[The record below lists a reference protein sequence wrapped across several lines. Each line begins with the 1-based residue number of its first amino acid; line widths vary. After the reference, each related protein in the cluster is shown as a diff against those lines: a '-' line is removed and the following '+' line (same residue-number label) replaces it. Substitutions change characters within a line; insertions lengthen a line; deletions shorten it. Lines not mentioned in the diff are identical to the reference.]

1 MRKLLIGLILVVVIA
16 LAGATYILPT
26 YISNQISGRIERSLQ
41 TDSVSANIETSPS
54 FMMLFGQVDNIDIE
68 ATNIKLDKVNLNELS
83 LKGENIE
90 ISVQD
95 LLLARR
101 LVINSADNLTI
112 TGLIDEN
119 NLAQLLAKEVDKIS
133 DIAVKITPDNVEA
146 IENLMTKEATGKI
159 SFLGQ
164 EATINV
170 KGIIV
175 VEGKNLLFRI
185 TDANTENRLFGKI
198 GISFTKDIFLVS
210 TDKLPLEG
218 AKFTRVEQQNGQ
230 VLIEAGIN
238 K

>member
-1 MRKLLIGLILVVVIA
+1 MRKLLMGLILVVIIA
-16 LAGATYILPT
+16 LAGVTYILPT
-26 YISNQISGRIERSLQ
+26 YISNQISGRIEKSLQ

-133 DIAVKITPDNVEA
+133 DIVVKITPDNV
-146 IENLMTKEATGKI
+146 EATGKI

-185 TDANTENRLFGKI
+185 TDANTQNSLFGKI

-230 VLIEAGIN
+230 VLIEAGVN

>member
-68 ATNIKLDKVNLNELS
+68 ATNIKLDKVNLNKLS

-146 IENLMTKEATGKI
+146 TGKI

-198 GISFTKDIFLVS
+198 GISFTKDIFLIS

>member
-1 MRKLLIGLILVVVIA
+1 MQKLLIGLILVVVIA

-41 TDSVSANIETSPS
+41 TDSVNANIETSPS

-95 LLLARR
+95 LLLTRR

-133 DIAVKITPDNVEA
+133 DIAVKITPDNV
-146 IENLMTKEATGKI
+146 EATGKI

>member
-1 MRKLLIGLILVVVIA
+1 MRKLLIGLILVVIIA
-16 LAGATYILPT
+16 LAGVTYILPT

-133 DIAVKITPDNVEA
+133 DITVKITPDNV
-146 IENLMTKEATGKI
+146 EATGKI

>member
-1 MRKLLIGLILVVVIA
+1 MRKLLMGLILVVVVA
-16 LAGATYILPT
+16 LAGVTYILPT

-146 IENLMTKEATGKI
+146 TGKI

>member
-68 ATNIKLDKVNLNELS
+68 ATNIKLDKVNLNKLS

-146 IENLMTKEATGKI
+146 TGKI
-159 SFLGQ
+159 FFLGQ

>member
-68 ATNIKLDKVNLNELS
+68 ATNIILDKVNLNELS

-133 DIAVKITPDNVEA
+133 DIAVKITPDNV
-146 IENLMTKEATGKI
+146 EATGKI

>member
-54 FMMLFGQVDNIDIE
+54 FMMLFGQVDNIE

-146 IENLMTKEATGKI
+146 TGKI

-218 AKFTRVEQQNGQ
+218 VKFTRVEQQNGQ

>member
-41 TDSVSANIETSPS
+41 TNSVSANIETSPS

-146 IENLMTKEATGKI
+146 TGKI

-230 VLIEAGIN
+230 VLIEASIT

>member
-54 FMMLFGQVDNIDIE
+54 FMMLFGQVDNIDME

-133 DIAVKITPDNVEA
+133 DIAVKITPDNV
-146 IENLMTKEATGKI
+146 EATGKI

>member
-1 MRKLLIGLILVVVIA
+1 LRKLLIGLILVVLIA

-146 IENLMTKEATGKI
+146 TGKI

-230 VLIEAGIN
+230 VLIEAVIN

>member
-1 MRKLLIGLILVVVIA
+1 MNLRKLLIGLILVVVIA

-146 IENLMTKEATGKI
+146 TGKI

>member
-1 MRKLLIGLILVVVIA
+1 MNLRKLLIGLILVVVIA

-41 TDSVSANIETSPS
+41 TDFVSANIETSPS

-146 IENLMTKEATGKI
+146 TGKI

>member
-1 MRKLLIGLILVVVIA
+1 LRKLLIGLILVVVIA

-68 ATNIKLDKVNLNELS
+68 ATNIKLDKVNLNKLS

-133 DIAVKITPDNVEA
+133 DIAVKITPDNV
-146 IENLMTKEATGKI
+146 EATGKI

>member
-1 MRKLLIGLILVVVIA
+1 MRKLLMGLILVVIIA
-16 LAGATYILPT
+16 LAGVTYILPT
-26 YISNQISGRIERSLQ
+26 YISNQISGRIEKSLQ
-41 TDSVSANIETSPS
+41 TDAVSANIETSPS

-133 DIAVKITPDNVEA
+133 DIVVKITPDNV
-146 IENLMTKEATGKI
+146 EATGKI

-164 EATINV
+164 EATVNV

-185 TDANTENRLFGKI
+185 TDANTQNSLFGKI

-230 VLIEAGIN
+230 VLIEAGVN

>member
-1 MRKLLIGLILVVVIA
+1 M
-16 LAGATYILPT
+16 AGATYILPT

-68 ATNIKLDKVNLNELS
+68 ATNIKLDKVNLNKLS

-133 DIAVKITPDNVEA
+133 DIAVKITPDNV
-146 IENLMTKEATGKI
+146 EATGKI

>member
-26 YISNQISGRIERSLQ
+26 YISDQISGRIERSLQ

-146 IENLMTKEATGKI
+146 TGKI

>member
-41 TDSVSANIETSPS
+41 TDSVNANIETSPS

-146 IENLMTKEATGKI
+146 TGKI

-175 VEGKNLLFRI
+175 VEGKNLLFR
-185 TDANTENRLFGKI
+185 NTENRLFGKI

>member
-1 MRKLLIGLILVVVIA
+1 MRKLLIGLILVVIIA

-83 LKGENIE
+83 LMGENIE

-133 DIAVKITPDNVEA
+133 DIAVKITPDNV
-146 IENLMTKEATGKI
+146 EATGKI

>member
-1 MRKLLIGLILVVVIA
+1 LNLRKLLMGLILVVIIA

-146 IENLMTKEATGKI
+146 TGKI

>member
-41 TDSVSANIETSPS
+41 TDSVNANIETSPS

-133 DIAVKITPDNVEA
+133 DIAVKITPNNV
-146 IENLMTKEATGKI
+146 EATGKI

>member
-1 MRKLLIGLILVVVIA
+1 MRKLLIGLILVVVVA
-16 LAGATYILPT
+16 LAGVTYILPT

-41 TDSVSANIETSPS
+41 TDSVNANIETSPS

-146 IENLMTKEATGKI
+146 TGKI

-218 AKFTRVEQQNGQ
+218 AKFTRVEQQNG
-230 VLIEAGIN
+230 
-238 K
+238 

>member
-1 MRKLLIGLILVVVIA
+1 MRKLLIGLILVVVVA
-16 LAGATYILPT
+16 LAGVTYILPT

-41 TDSVSANIETSPS
+41 TDSVIANIETSPS

-146 IENLMTKEATGKI
+146 TGKI

>member
-68 ATNIKLDKVNLNELS
+68 ATNIKLDKVNLNKLS

-133 DIAVKITPDNVEA
+133 DIAVKITPDNV
-146 IENLMTKEATGKI
+146 EATGKI

-230 VLIEAGIN
+230 VLIEADIN

>member
-68 ATNIKLDKVNLNELS
+68 ATNIKLDKVNLNKLS

-146 IENLMTKEATGKI
+146 TGKI

-218 AKFTRVEQQNGQ
+218 SKFTRVEQQNGQ

>member
-1 MRKLLIGLILVVVIA
+1 LRKLLIGLILVVVIA
-16 LAGATYILPT
+16 LVGATYILPT

-54 FMMLFGQVDNIDIE
+54 FMILFGQVDNIDIE

-146 IENLMTKEATGKI
+146 TGKI

>member
-1 MRKLLIGLILVVVIA
+1 MNLRKLLIGLILVVVIA

-54 FMMLFGQVDNIDIE
+54 FMMLFGQVDNINIE
-68 ATNIKLDKVNLNELS
+68 ATNIKLDKVNLNKLS

-133 DIAVKITPDNVEA
+133 DIAVKITPDNV
-146 IENLMTKEATGKI
+146 EATGKI

>member
-16 LAGATYILPT
+16 LVGATYILPT

-83 LKGENIE
+83 LKGKNIE

-133 DIAVKITPDNVEA
+133 DIAVKITPDNV
-146 IENLMTKEATGKI
+146 EATGKI

>member
-1 MRKLLIGLILVVVIA
+1 MQKLLIGLILVVVIA

-41 TDSVSANIETSPS
+41 TDSVNANIETSPS

-101 LVINSADNLTI
+101 LMINSADNLTI

-133 DIAVKITPDNVEA
+133 DIAVKITPDNV
-146 IENLMTKEATGKI
+146 EATGKI

>member
-68 ATNIKLDKVNLNELS
+68 ATNIKLDKVNLNKLS

-112 TGLIDEN
+112 TGLIDDN

-133 DIAVKITPDNVEA
+133 DIAVKITPDNV
-146 IENLMTKEATGKI
+146 EATGKI

>member
-1 MRKLLIGLILVVVIA
+1 MNLRKLLIGLILVVVIA

-41 TDSVSANIETSPS
+41 TDSVNANIETSPS

-146 IENLMTKEATGKI
+146 TGKI

-175 VEGKNLLFRI
+175 VERKNLLFRI

>member
-1 MRKLLIGLILVVVIA
+1 MNLRKLLIGLILVVVIA

-41 TDSVSANIETSPS
+41 TDSVNANIETSPS

-101 LVINSADNLTI
+101 LVINSADNLII

-133 DIAVKITPDNVEA
+133 DIAVKITPDNV
-146 IENLMTKEATGKI
+146 EATGKI

-198 GISFTKDIFLVS
+198 GISFTKDILLVS

>member
-1 MRKLLIGLILVVVIA
+1 MRKLLIGLILVVVVA

-90 ISVQD
+90 IGVQD

-119 NLAQLLAKEVDKIS
+119 NLAQLLTKEVDKIS
-133 DIAVKITPDNVEA
+133 DIAVKITPDNV
-146 IENLMTKEATGKI
+146 EATGKI

>member
-133 DIAVKITPDNVEA
+133 DITVKITPDNV
-146 IENLMTKEATGKI
+146 EATGKI

>member
-90 ISVQD
+90 IGVQD

-119 NLAQLLAKEVDKIS
+119 NLAQLLTKEVDKIS
-133 DIAVKITPDNVEA
+133 DIAVKITPDNV
-146 IENLMTKEATGKI
+146 EATGKI

>member
-146 IENLMTKEATGKI
+146 TGKI

-164 EATINV
+164 EATITV

>member
-1 MRKLLIGLILVVVIA
+1 MGLILVVVIA

-26 YISNQISGRIERSLQ
+26 YISNQISGRIEKSMQ
-41 TDSVSANIETSPS
+41 TDTVRANIDTSPS
-54 FMMLFGQVDNIDIE
+54 FMLLFGQVDKIDIE

-119 NLAQLLAKEVDKIS
+119 NLAQLLSKEVDKIS
-133 DIAVKITPDNVEA
+133 DIVVKITPDNV
-146 IENLMTKEATGKI
+146 EATGKI

-170 KGIIV
+170 KGIV
-175 VEGKNLLFRI
+175 VIEGKNLLFRI
-185 TDANTENRLFGKI
+185 TDANTQNSLFGKI
-198 GISFTKDIFLVS
+198 GISFTKDVFLGS
-210 TDKLPLEG
+210 ADKLPLDG

-230 VLIEAGIN
+230 ILIEAGVN

>member
-1 MRKLLIGLILVVVIA
+1 MNLRKLLIGLILVVIIA

-146 IENLMTKEATGKI
+146 TGKI

-185 TDANTENRLFGKI
+185 TDANTENRLLGKI

>member
-1 MRKLLIGLILVVVIA
+1 MRKLLIGLILVVIIA

-146 IENLMTKEATGKI
+146 TGKI

-218 AKFTRVEQQNGQ
+218 AKFTRIEQQNGQ